1 MKYLLIFL
9 LSLNVFAGELDS
21 WKQLLKEDKAV
32 GLDIRTYPETKL
44 NSAKGAIH
52 LSYFDFS
59 EKNLNKLKI
68 DKEKTVLVFC
78 ESGGRASKAIK
89 ELNKAGYSKVINI
102 KDWRTW
108 NKLKN

>member
-1 MKYLLIFL
+1 MRFLIIFL
-9 LSLNVFAGELDS
+9 FSFNILAGDLES
-21 WKQLLKEDKAV
+21 WKQLLNENKAV

-44 NSAKGAIH
+44 NSAKGAVH
-52 LSYFDFS
+52 LSFFDFN
-59 EKNLNKLKI
+59 EKTLNKLKI
-68 DKEKTVLVFC
+68 DKDKTVLVFC
-78 ESGGRASKAIK
+78 ESGGRASKAVK